1 MGHSRRE
8 REAKDNCAVQSGLQ
22 GMDNLSTE
30 ASTNSTSIKLVM
42 LAAAQHHVCGTQ
54 QLKDDNSGMNDQLT

>member
-1 MGHSRRE
+1 MFSEELLNGTLEKRQR
-8 REAKDNCAVQSGLQ
+8 AKDNCAVQSGLQ

-54 QLKDDNSGMNDQLT
+54 AAEG